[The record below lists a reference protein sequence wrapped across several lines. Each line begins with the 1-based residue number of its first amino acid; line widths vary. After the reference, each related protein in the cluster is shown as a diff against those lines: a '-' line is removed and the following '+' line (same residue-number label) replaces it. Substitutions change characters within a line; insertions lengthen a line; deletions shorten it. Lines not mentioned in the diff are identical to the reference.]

1 MMQAVTDNQHLAEGM
16 RLIEELYNA
25 KRQVHRLSVLMQAI
39 DNTAQREEEA
49 RRAEAERRAA
59 DEQAEHDRLLNEGL
73 AHYEQVLNRDYR
85 NDYYL
90 RKLYGPWQPG
100 TRRPGTRRTYD

>member
-59 DEQAEHDRLLNEGL
+59 EEQAERDRELNEAIARVERLLK
-73 AHYEQVLNRDYR
+73 RDYR
-85 NDYYL
+85 NDPYL
-90 RKLYGPWQPG
+90 RRIYGPG
-100 TRRPGTRRTYD
+100 RPGTRRTWQ

>member
-16 RLIEELYNA
+16 RLIAELHNL
-25 KRQVHRLSVLMQAI
+25 RQEVHTLRALMQAV

-59 DEQAEHDRLLNEGL
+59 DEQAEHDRLLNEAL

-90 RKLYGPWQPG
+90 RRLYGPG
-100 TRRPGTRRTYD
+100 RPGTRRTYD

>member
-16 RLIEELYNA
+16 QLIAELHNL
-25 KRQVHRLSVLMQAI
+25 RQKVHTLSALMQAI

-73 AHYEQVLNRDYR
+73 ERYEKVLNRDYR
-85 NDYYL
+85 GDYYL
-90 RKLYGPWQPG
+90 RKLYGPG
-100 TRRPGTRRTYD
+100 RPGTRRTYD

>member
-25 KRQVHRLSVLMQAI
+25 KRQVHRLSVLMQAR

-49 RRAEAERRAA
+49 RERVS
-59 DEQAEHDRLLNEGL
+59 ESLT
-73 AHYEQVLNRDYR
+73 VLSARP
-85 NDYYL
+85 
-90 RKLYGPWQPG
+90 RK
-100 TRRPGTRRTYD
+100 RPSATGNSARP

>member
-16 RLIEELYNA
+16 RLIAELYNA
-25 KRQVHRLSVLMQAI
+25 KRQVHRVSVLMQAI

-59 DEQAEHDRLLNEGL
+59 DEQAEHDRLLNEAL

-90 RKLYGPWQPG
+90 RKLYGPG
-100 TRRPGTRRTYD
+100 RPGTRRIWE

>member
-1 MMQAVTDNQHLAEGM
+1 MMQAVTDNQRLAEGM

-39 DNTAQREEEA
+39 DNTAQHEEEA

-59 DEQAEHDRLLNEGL
+59 EEQAERDRLLNEAL
-73 AHYEQVLNRDYR
+73 AHYEQVINRDYR
-85 NDYYL
+85 GDYYL
-90 RKLYGPWQPG
+90 RQLYGPG
-100 TRRPGTRRTYD
+100 RPGTRRVWQ